1 VPVTCVSYTARD
13 WGVGEVWFDGE
24 RLLWHELPRA
34 RKQEATE
41 RFHSSGTRARA
52 RVTPTHEGG
61 AVDPPPSRSTVA
73 GKRPRGANNSAPIS
87 DEFVRRLEGYFA
99 GDRVGFDDVAI
110 EVEGWTTFQL
120 AVMQALR
127 GVPYGEVVSY
137 SDLAR
142 IAGYPRAQRAA
153 GTFCAHNRF
162 GIVVPCHRVVGANG
176 IGSYGSLG
184 VAYKQRLLALEGVT
198 L

>member
-1 VPVTCVSYTARD
+1 
-13 WGVGEVWFDGE
+13 
-24 RLLWHELPRA
+24 L
-34 RKQEATE
+34 EA
-41 RFHSSGTRARA
+41 
-52 RVTPTHEGG
+52 
-61 AVDPPPSRSTVA
+61 
-73 GKRPRGANNSAPIS
+73 
-87 DEFVRRLEGYFA
+87 YFS
-99 GDRVGFDDVAI
+99 GDRVVFDDVTI
-110 EVEGWTTFQL
+110 DVEGWTAFQL
-120 AVMQALR
+120 DVMSALR
-127 GVPYGEVVSY
+127 RVPYGEVVSY

-184 VAYKQRLLALEGVT
+184 VKYKQRLLALEGVT

>member
-1 VPVTCVSYTARD
+1 VTCVSYTARN
-13 WGVGEVWFDGE
+13 WGVGEVWFENE
-24 RLLWHELPRA
+24 RLVWHELPRV
-34 RKQEATE
+34 RE
-41 RFHSSGTRARA
+41 RTASKRVSSIGTHARA
-52 RVTPTHEGG
+52 RVTPTHSEGG
-61 AVDPPPSRSTVA
+61 ADRPPPSQSTLPA
-73 GKRPRGANNSAPIS
+73 KRRRGANGSGPIAE
-87 DEFVRRLEGYFA
+87 EFVHRVEAYFS
-99 GDRVGFDDVAI
+99 GDRVVFDDVTI
-110 EVEGWTTFQL
+110 DVDGWTTFQL
-120 AVMQALR
+120 DVMNALR

-142 IAGYPRAQRAA
+142 LAGYPRAQRAA

-184 VAYKQRLLALEGVT
+184 VQYKQRLLALEGVT